1 LRKGVFEPLKSLKNG
16 QKYKKYPNHY
26 FLLKAKPNAKFAP
39 LQGIALSRANQLLNQ
54 AIQSVQV
61 AQVAKK
67 VEE

>member
-1 LRKGVFEPLKSLKNG
+1 
-16 QKYKKYPNHY
+16 
-26 FLLKAKPNAKFAP
+26 LLKAKPNAKFAP

-54 AIQSVQV
+54 AIQFVQV

>member
-1 LRKGVFEPLKSLKNG
+1 LRKGGFEPLKSLKNG
-16 QKYKKYPNHY
+16 QKYPNHY

-54 AIQSVQV
+54 AIQFVQV